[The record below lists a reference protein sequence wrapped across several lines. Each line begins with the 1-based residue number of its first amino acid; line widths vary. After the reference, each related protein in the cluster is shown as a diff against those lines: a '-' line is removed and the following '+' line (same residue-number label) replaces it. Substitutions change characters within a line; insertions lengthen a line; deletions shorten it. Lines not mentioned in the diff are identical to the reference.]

1 MHFSSTPSLA
11 EYCLSY
17 LKTASSFSYCLDA
30 PIPSHSSNVPPEAI
44 WPNTSI
50 HPHHIERAAH
60 TAFSDLQKSQR
71 QGATSSIDN
80 RGDDEVLIFP
90 IIQAGQ
96 FGVREEER
104 CLHTLFEHISAETN
118 PKETDARP
126 LMDITSGYFGLYKP
140 YQDLVLNAPIN
151 TRIICA
157 SPKVCLHARLY
168 GEGCQS

>member
-1 MHFSSTPSLA
+1 M
-11 EYCLSY
+11 
-17 LKTASSFSYCLDA
+17 
-30 PIPSHSSNVPPEAI
+30 
-44 WPNTSI
+44 
-50 HPHHIERAAH
+50 
-60 TAFSDLQKSQR
+60 
-71 QGATSSIDN
+71 
-80 RGDDEVLIFP
+80 LIFP